1 MDGHGF
7 FLLLYNVIDHVIDG
21 GADLMVVARAFVSWD
36 IVGVPI
42 HEAAHSAAFAFVVFP
57 FAFAMFAFSFVVFSF
72 AFSFWFSGLPDVVCI
87 ATARFDVCRQVAIL
101 VDKVVG
107 ELCEV
112 AREDVIVVDLPG
124 GDESVELWPPL
135 YRFFEGLDLGDV
147 RHWLVEAA

>member
-7 FLLLYNVIDHVIDG
+7 VLWVCDVIDQVIDG
-21 GADLMVVARAFVSWD
+21 RADLMVAARAFVCWD
-36 IVGVPI
+36 VVGVPI
-42 HEAAHSAAFAFVVFP
+42 DEAAHSAAFAFVVFP
-57 FAFAMFAFSFVVFSF
+57 FAFVMFAFSLVVFSF

-87 ATARFDVCRQVAIL
+87 AAAQFDVCRQVAIL

-124 GDESVELWPPL
+124 GDEGIKLRPPL
-135 YRFFEGLDLGDV
+135 YRFFEGLDLGDI
-147 RHWLVEAA
+147 